1 MADQDSSQEKTE
13 EPTARRLQ
21 KGRDE
26 GQVPRSKELG
36 TTLVLVLGAIGL
48 MVFGPFMSDRVSGI
62 AKNSFSFNRETA
74 FDTGMMS
81 SYLNAAALEA
91 AITLI
96 PWLTL
101 VVIAAFAAPL
111 LVGGWLFSTKAIAP
125 KLDRLNPLSGLK
137 RMFSMNSLVELIKAW
152 AKVLVV
158 GFVGWSVL
166 VYFFQDAMRMQ
177 DEPIENAIAHTIHI
191 CFMECFATLCI
202 DGLNCDC

>member
-1 MADQDSSQEKTE
+1 
-13 EPTARRLQ
+13 
-21 KGRDE
+21 
-26 GQVPRSKELG
+26 
-36 TTLVLVLGAIGL
+36 

-137 RMFSMNSLVELIKAW
+137 DRKSTRLNS
-152 AKVLVV
+152 
-158 GFVGWSVL
+158 SH
-166 VYFFQDAMRMQ
+166 
-177 DEPIENAIAHTIHI
+177 N
-191 CFMECFATLCI
+191 
-202 DGLNCDC
+202 